1 MSNAQEMVRVSL
13 DMPPE
18 LNEVLEEL
26 ASKMGGSK
34 SDVLRQAIALMQI
47 IVKAKEQGQE
57 FGISE
62 LNKPLATQIAIS
74 PEATP
79 IAHPLET
86 FIETFGVWE
95 DERNTE
101 EIIKEIYDSRTISD
115 SLTIIVASR
124 SL

>member
-1 MSNAQEMVRVSL
+1 MSNPQEMVRVSL

-62 LNKPLATQIAIS
+62 LNKPLATEIVVP
-74 PEATP
+74 PEEIPT
-79 IAHPLET
+79 AHRLET
-86 FIETFGVWE
+86 FIDTFGVWE

-115 SLTIIVASR
+115 SECIL
-124 SL
+124 

>member
-1 MSNAQEMVRVSL
+1 MSNAQEIVRVTV

-47 IVKAKEQGQE
+47 IVKAKDQGQE

-62 LNKPLATQIAIS
+62 LNQPLATEIAIRS
-74 PEATP
+74 EQLP
-79 IAHPLET
+79 ITHPLET

-115 SLTIIVASR
+115 SEYIL
-124 SL
+124 